1 MNAETQAVLFNAVPL
16 LILAAL
22 YLAAGLMVAPALWRE
37 RGHVR
42 GIGIAMALIFPC
54 VGLAA
59 TVVGVETLVT
69 QEAPT
74 GRPLLAL
81 AGILLAGL
89 PLLAVAWHWRDLSLF
104 VTGRLERE
112 SAPEQEKSRLERERA
127 GVGRLSH
134 LLLDADK
141 PAGIA
146 RVLLDELTGLFDLD
160 VANLA
165 LVEDDGRRA
174 RIISA
179 RERGEDNP
187 QLLDASLS
195 LKEEASG
202 ISTVVREGAA
212 FAVYDA
218 ESSPIVNKRL
228 NAITNVKSCAFVPVR
243 ARGDVIGVVFA
254 AVRRPRLFDLDELV
268 LMETLASE
276 AGLALERS
284 RAAHAV
290 ADALERERLIVRIS
304 RAVRSRRDLDELLQV
319 AVQETANATHVERC
333 FIRLGEHGEPTPV
346 LAEWAVPGIGPLGDA
361 SRLPAVNLA
370 VRERQTIAIG
380 DVLQAPELDDP
391 ALGDVGE
398 LTQRSIRAVLA
409 TPIVAFD
416 RVIGVLGLHRSEP
429 GSWTRSEI
437 SLAEAVALE
446 AAIAIDTSR
455 LLRESD
461 RRLAEQQALLKAG
474 EALTS
479 DLRVD
484 VVIDRLVE
492 EMRSLV
498 NGDAADCWTFAPD
511 GRELVCRAVVG
522 LPESEVGRRI
532 AAAGTIAEAIT
543 TGRPVLRR
551 DFAAT
556 EQPTPTAN
564 YAVFEE
570 VMDAPIQS
578 FGETL
583 GVLGVCSREPNRFDE
598 SDLRLI
604 EAFASL
610 ASVALRNAE
619 AYEES
624 TRQTQVERGFY
635 RIASVLSE
643 PLSAEATLDAVAQAA
658 AEALGGQ
665 SVAVLRSGGDD
676 LALAGGHSLDR
687 GLAAYL
693 RTEARSLTALA
704 RAGKVLASRR
714 LSDDSRFA
722 PGLAGAAGNAEC
734 DSLLAIPLAQPAG
747 AGLALVLV
755 FFSGE
760 TVFGDEQL
768 ELAGHVARAARGALE
783 RSELYESE
791 RRARALA
798 QRLARA
804 GVELAGELDP
814 DNLLDVAVRSA
825 IELLEADGASIRLL
839 EGDEVVGRAA
849 SGAGELE
856 SVGARTPSTAWL
868 VGDIVQTRATRAI
881 ADVRDDARIG
891 DADAMLAA
899 GFAGYL
905 GVPMVGPD
913 GSVQG
918 ILAVYS
924 ERPRAWRPEEEEVLL
939 ALAATATSARMN
951 AELYQGVSQEQQR
964 SEAILANVA
973 DGIVAVDREGMVVL
987 WNPAAERV
995 TGVQQSDAL
1004 GRTPTEALGRSLEA
1018 AEGLSGGSRLVP
1030 IRRGGEEVWLSLSE
1044 AVMTDPTGAVA
1055 GRIYAFRDI
1064 SAERSVEQMKSDFVS
1079 TVSHELRTPLT
1090 SIYGFAETLLRED
1103 VHFGEEE
1110 RATFLRYIASESER
1124 LTSIVDRLLSVAQL
1138 DTGDMAVQIAETD
1151 VAAVVSEAVRSA
1163 ESQDGQDAHR
1173 FVVAL
1178 EDEPLAAEADGDK
1191 LGQVLAHL
1199 LDNAI
1204 RYSPAGGTVTVAAR
1218 RKADAVEVSVEDE
1231 GVGIPHAEQERIFRK
1246 FYRGDAA
1253 AGAVGAGAT
1262 GLGLFLAEGLVTAM
1276 GGRIWVDSDEGRG
1289 STFVLELRVA
1299 ESET

>member
-16 LILAAL
+16 LVLAAL
-22 YLAAGLMVAPALWRE
+22 YLTVSVAAAPALWRE
-37 RGHVR
+37 RAQAGE
-42 GIGIAMALIFPC
+42 IGFAAALVFPC

-59 TVVGVETLVT
+59 AVVGVETLVT
-69 QEAPT
+69 RDAPT
-74 GRPLLAL
+74 GRPLIAL
-81 AGILLAGL
+81 LGILLLAL
-89 PLLAVAWHWRDLSLF
+89 PLLVIARKWRDLRSLL
-104 VTGRLERE
+104 TDPRRAHDSEEDRSRRDRE
-112 SAPEQEKSRLERERA
+112 LA

-134 LLLDADK
+134 KLLDAES
-141 PAGIA
+141 PTGIA
-146 RVLLDELTGLFDLD
+146 RVLLDELTDLFELDL
-160 VANLA
+160 ANLA
-165 LVEDDGRRA
+165 LVEEDGRRA
-174 RIISA
+174 SIISA
-179 RERGEDNP
+179 REGGQDNE
-187 QLLDASLS
+187 QLIGQSVSLS
-195 LKEEASG
+195 QEASG

-218 ESSPIVNKRL
+218 ESSPIVNRRL
-228 NAITNVKSCAFVPVR
+228 NSLAPAKSCAFIPVR
-243 ARGDVIGVVFA
+243 ARENVIGVVFA

-276 AGLALERS
+276 AGVALERT
-284 RAAHAV
+284 RAADAV
-290 ADALERERLIVRIS
+290 ADALERERLISRIS

-319 AVQETANATHVERC
+319 AVQETAKAARVDRC
-333 FIRLGEHGEPTPV
+333 FIRLGEPGEPTPV
-346 LAEWAVPGIGPLGDA
+346 LAEWAVPGIPALGDA
-361 SRLPAVNLA
+361 SRLPAVNLSA
-370 VRERQTIAIG
+370 RERRTFAIG

-391 ALGDVGE
+391 TLGDVAE
-398 LTQRSIRAVLA
+398 LTERSVRAALA

-416 RVIGVLGLHRSEP
+416 RVIGVLGMHRAAP

-479 DLRVD
+479 DLRIE
-484 VVIDRLVE
+484 VVLDRLVD

-498 NGDAADCWTFAPD
+498 NGDAADCWTFPREGD
-511 GRELVCRAVVG
+511 ELVCRAVVG
-522 LPESEVGRRI
+522 LPEAEVGRRI
-532 AAAGTIAEAIT
+532 PAAGTIGEAIA

-551 DFAAT
+551 DFAVT
-556 EQPTPTAN
+556 EKPQPTAN
-564 YAVFEE
+564 YVIFDE
-570 VMDAPIQS
+570 VMNAPILS

-583 GVLGVCSREPNRFDE
+583 GVLGVYSREPKHFDE

-658 AEALGGQ
+658 AEALGGE
-665 SVAVLRSGGDD
+665 SAAVLRSSGDD
-676 LALAGGHSLDR
+676 LQLAGAYSLDR
-687 GLAAYL
+687 GLARYL
-693 RTEARSLTALA
+693 RAEAAALTGLA

-714 LSDDSRFA
+714 LRNDSRFA
-722 PGLAGAAGNAEC
+722 SGLARAAGEAGC
-734 DSLLAIPLAQPAG
+734 DSLLAIPLIQPTG
-747 AGLALVLV
+747 AGLALVAV
-755 FFSGE
+755 FFRGE

-768 ELAGHVARAARGALE
+768 ELAGHVAGAARGALE

-825 IELLEADGASIRLL
+825 VELLETGGASIRLL

-849 SGAGELE
+849 LGEGEVE
-856 SVGARTPSTAWL
+856 SVGARAPSTAWL
-868 VGDIVQTRATRAI
+868 VGDIVQTRSTRAI

-891 DADAMLAA
+891 DADVMLAA
-899 GFAGYL
+899 GYAAYL

-913 GSVQG
+913 GSVHG

-924 ERPRAWRPEEEEVLL
+924 LRPRIWRAEEEEVLL

-973 DGIVAVDREGMVVL
+973 DGIVAVDREGKVVL

-995 TGVQQSDAL
+995 TGVQQGDAL
-1004 GRTPTEALGRSLEA
+1004 GRTPTEALGRPLEA
-1018 AEGLSGGSRLVP
+1018 AEGVSGGSRLVP

-1044 AVMTDPTGAVA
+1044 AVMTDPAGAVA

-1064 SAERSVEQMKSDFVS
+1064 SAELSVEQMKSDFVS

-1124 LTSIVDRLLSVAQL
+1124 LTAIVDRLLSVAQL

-1163 ESQDGQDAHR
+1163 ESQDGQDGHR

-1178 EDEPLAAEADGDK
+1178 DDEPLAAEADRDK

-1218 RKADAVEVSVEDE
+1218 RKPDAVEVSVEDE

-1253 AGAVGAGAT
+1253 SGAVGAGAT

-1289 STFVLELRVA
+1289 STFVLELRAA
-1299 ESET
+1299 ESER